1 MQDLCRL
8 VDAQV
13 TVLTSKEELSWYI
26 GCCELCFWPEPSCRS
41 SSPAPWFWRKFKPW
55 LNPAA
60 DRGWFRVTTRLVNG
74 GFNGWND
81 RLQFYQRNRTLLG
94 LGSYAMPDEDRS
106 IRQFQAEH
114 GLLVDGDAGKNTL
127 GALLKG

>member
-1 MQDLCRL
+1 MGLDLVADPL
-8 VDAQV
+8 L
-13 TVLTSKEELSWYI
+13 LTR
-26 GCCELCFWPEPSCRS
+26 PEHG
-41 SSPAPWFWRKFKPW
+41 AKAAAWFWRKFKPW